1 VVARIWSGDL
11 SRVSVVI
18 RIVVVMIV
26 LRVIRRGRRFW
37 MRRCPM
43 SLPDSHSFAET
54 RAADEVILAAFDI
67 MPLSLQVADGYSYT
81 KADMAL
87 IAVSALEEAGWLL
100 VGPSPHEPADE
111 GRTGHAHS
119 DGSIADCD
127 FCGAG
132 PGDCDCGTQNDG
144 DGSIGG

>member
-54 RAADEVILAAFDI
+54 VRVAKILLEEEEWFQKLPAAMKDH
-67 MPLSLQVADGYSYT
+67 LSQPNHDQH
-81 KADMAL
+81 
-87 IAVSALEEAGWLL
+87 IAVLGRQLARL
-100 VGPSPHEPADE
+100 V
-111 GRTGHAHS
+111 TQHS
-119 DGSIADCD
+119 DG
-127 FCGAG
+127 
-132 PGDCDCGTQNDG
+132 TQEAHDG
-144 DGSIGG
+144 